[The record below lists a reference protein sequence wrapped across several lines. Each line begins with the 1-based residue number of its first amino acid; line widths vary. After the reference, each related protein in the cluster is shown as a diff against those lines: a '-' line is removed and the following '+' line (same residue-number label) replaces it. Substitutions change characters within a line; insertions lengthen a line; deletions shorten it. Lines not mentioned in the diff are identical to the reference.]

1 MSKHA
6 VTIVLRGLISIA
18 ILIGGFGLAVMLFR
32 SRKPAPQVNIPE
44 HALRVDV
51 VSATFKDVPVEIFGL
66 GEVRSRDVVRIAPE
80 IPGRIV
86 NIHPKLEI
94 GGIIPA
100 GEILFEIDP
109 RDFQARY
116 DQSKASVSQLRNTI
130 ERLKKQYAIDQER
143 LKTFKSTR
151 TLAKA
156 EYNRVK
162 HLYERDKVG
171 TQSRVDNSEMAYNS
185 ANDAYAQLSQSVD
198 LFPIRINEAEDGLA
212 SSEAMARLSKT
223 NLERTKVSVP
233 FDARVKTV
241 TLEQGQYVSTGMP
254 VLTLANDSILEISV
268 SLDSKLASTWLDFE
282 KAGDASNTA
291 WFGNLTQVPVRIN
304 WRDDAEWIGT
314 LHRIE
319 KFDQE
324 TRTINVVVRIAAQNA
339 LNPTEG
345 EQSLVEGM
353 FCRIIIP
360 GKTAEHVVE
369 LPIECVSFAK
379 DSEGYQTVFL
389 AKESPDDGKLR
400 LAKVKVL
407 ESHKTKQ
414 SIYISDGLRE
424 GDRIVT
430 TRLINPLANS
440 LLNTDGF
447 ESMETD

>member
-1 MSKHA
+1 
-6 VTIVLRGLISIA
+6 
-18 ILIGGFGLAVMLFR
+18 
-32 SRKPAPQVNIPE
+32 
-44 HALRVDV
+44 
-51 VSATFKDVPVEIFGL
+51 
-66 GEVRSRDVVRIAPE
+66 
-80 IPGRIV
+80 
-86 NIHPKLEI
+86 
-94 GGIIPA
+94 
-100 GEILFEIDP
+100 
-109 RDFQARY
+109 
-116 DQSKASVSQLRNTI
+116 
-130 ERLKKQYAIDQER
+130 
-143 LKTFKSTR
+143 
-151 TLAKA
+151 
-156 EYNRVK
+156 
-162 HLYERDKVG
+162 
-171 TQSRVDNSEMAYNS
+171 
-185 ANDAYAQLSQSVD
+185 
-198 LFPIRINEAEDGLA
+198 
-212 SSEAMARLSKT
+212 MARLSKT